1 MSIRE
6 YVVLTFGLTVFGL
19 IAIVFVNG
27 VRELESGFFKPF
39 LPVVAAFLAFGTWL
53 VAGASLYKYLDEEAT
68 MQKCL
73 TAHERRA
80 KAEAAPNDHVG
91 KQLRDAAAAEAKTC
105 ADIEDD
111 EEYDQQSPMRKGR
124 TSRKR

>member
-1 MSIRE
+1 MSIRD
-6 YVVLTFGLTVFGL
+6 YFVLAFGLTVFGL

-53 VAGASLYKYLDEEAT
+53 VAGTSLYKDLDEQAA

-80 KAEAAPNDHVG
+80 KAEAAPNDYFG
-91 KQLRDAAAAEAKTC
+91 KQLRDAAAVEAKTC
-105 ADIEDD
+105 ADLADD
-111 EEYDQQSPMRKGR
+111 EEDEQQSPMRKGR
-124 TSRKR
+124 TPRKR